1 MSTATPLSGA
11 VQRLAVSSNVV
22 ADQLDDWGTVGAPI
36 SAPPCAL
43 RGVKIAASTPQQP
56 DIGVWEC
63 SPGRYRRQILSAESM
78 HILSGEAMFTPD
90 GGAPVRLVAGDV
102 VFFPSNTLGEW
113 DIRST
118 LRKMYVV
125 LDPSAGL
132 APV

>member
-1 MSTATPLSGA
+1 MSATTSPSGPI
-11 VQRLAVSSNVV
+11 QRLAVPSN
-22 ADQLDDWGTVGAPI
+22 AAAEQLDDWGKVGAPL

-78 HILSGEAMFTPD
+78 HILCGEAVFTPD